1 MTFAGRMKSAAK
13 RVTPRPLRRLIGD
26 YLAQRW
32 NARHAELPVEEIFS
46 AIYRERR
53 WGADFS
59 SGDGSH
65 TPSVVTPYVN
75 AVAGFL
81 RSLPCPPSVVD
92 LGCGDFS
99 VGEQL
104 RPHCGAYVACDVVP
118 DLIQRN
124 KEKFAAAQVDFRC
137 LDIIERDLPDGDIVF
152 LRQVLQHLN
161 NSQIS
166 RVVQKLY
173 RYKFLVL
180 TEHVPANPAFT
191 PTVTNPPE
199 VEPACRKVPASY
211 SPNIHF
217 CSK

>member
-1 MTFAGRMKSAAK
+1 
-13 RVTPRPLRRLIGD
+13 
-26 YLAQRW
+26 
-32 NARHAELPVEEIFS
+32 
-46 AIYRERR
+46 
-53 WGADFS
+53 
-59 SGDGSH
+59 
-65 TPSVVTPYVN
+65 
-75 AVAGFL
+75 
-81 RSLPCPPSVVD
+81 
-92 LGCGDFS
+92 
-99 VGEQL
+99 
-104 RPHCGAYVACDVVP
+104 
-118 DLIQRN
+118 
-124 KEKFAAAQVDFRC
+124 
-137 LDIIERDLPDGDIVF
+137 LPDGDIVF